1 MSARVKC
8 SVCGGYQPVD
18 RDANDLLTDPE
29 GGYCPGHLTV
39 DQTGQ
44 VLGCGAWLPEA
55 YAGDGMPEDWTE
67 LADGVDYRGDD
78 L

>member
-29 GGYCPGHLTV
+29 GAIARATSL
-39 DQTGQ
+39 
-44 VLGCGAWLPEA
+44 
-55 YAGDGMPEDWTE
+55 
-67 LADGVDYRGDD
+67 
-78 L
+78 